1 MLRASLNSDV
11 EADAFDVNV
20 AVLGGQESCEDA
32 LSAVKASPGNVSR
45 GCIVA
50 GEVMPWLADI
60 DVGAA
65 RGFARMLL
73 GARTSTELRRRALP
87 GLVELVPADVLTWDH
102 VELATGAVRHEAVPA
117 EAEPPG
123 AFTAIVGDPA
133 AHPLLCAHVARR
145 RRALRLSD
153 AVEHRRLSG
162 SELYGDLLHP
172 SGVEYCIAIGVRTER
187 REMVVAG
194 LGRTDCEFSER
205 DRDVLDLVRPALE
218 AAVRDAEAYER
229 LVRALASDPP
239 PCTAVVLLDRYGEVE
254 RSSLDAERGS
264 ASTSG
269 RPSTLAGCREQ
280 SPRCSLCRRAR
291 RSSACETGGASP
303 STCCPETRMRY
314 CSRRRSRALGPDA
327 TLPPKPSPGRC
338 MRAR

>member
-1 MLRASLNSDV
+1 MNASLASVRRFGCSAGPVD
-11 EADAFDVNV
+11 
-20 AVLGGQESCEDA
+20 LGGQVA
-32 LSAVKASPGNVSR
+32 
-45 GCIVA
+45 GCIVGCDA
-50 GEVMPWLADI
+50 L
-60 DVGAA
+60 A
-65 RGFARMLL
+65 RGHRRGR
-73 GARTSTELRRRALP
+73 GAPVRAGASGSAYVDRAAALCAAA
-87 GLVELVPADVLTWDH
+87 LVELVPANVLTWDR

-123 AFTAIVGDPA
+123 AFAASVDIPA
-133 AHPLLCAHVARR
+133 AHPLLCEHTACR

-153 AVEHRRLSG
+153 AVERRRLSG
-162 SELYGDLLHP
+162 TELYGDLLHP

-187 REMVVAG
+187 RETVVAG

-280 SPRCSLCRRAR
+280 SPRGSLCRRAR

-314 CSRRRSRALGPDA
+314 
-327 TLPPKPSPGRC
+327 
-338 MRAR
+338 